1 MFSVLAVGY
10 LFLGGAGAGAIAVA
24 SILDLAWVRG
34 SIRACVAHRHRGGDA
49 A

>member
-24 SILDLAWVRG
+24 SILDLVWVKAPFGHTSRIG
-34 SIRACVAHRHRGGDA
+34 FV
-49 A
+49 